1 VPSWPSSGGRTRNP
15 DPRLDGGGSS
25 ASASSRAVVCWGLR
39 RSRLGEEVGKFQSVY
54 GVKLHLLCAT
64 NRVPLS
70 YEEESAANVAEGS
83 LTEEFLAEA
92 GLGKAVA
99 RKH

>member
-1 VPSWPSSGGRTRNP
+1 
-15 DPRLDGGGSS
+15 
-25 ASASSRAVVCWGLR
+25 
-39 RSRLGEEVGKFQSVY
+39 
-54 GVKLHLLCAT
+54 
-64 NRVPLS
+64 
-70 YEEESAANVAEGS
+70 AANVAEGS

>member
-1 VPSWPSSGGRTRNP
+1 VRRW
-15 DPRLDGGGSS
+15 GSFS
-25 ASASSRAVVCWGLR
+25 V
-39 RSRLGEEVGKFQSVY
+39 VY
-54 GVKLHLLCAT
+54 GVKLHLLCVT